1 MRSIRLKIPASTSN
15 IGPGFDTLGI
25 ALGLYNELVLTSGE
39 RLEIE
44 FERGVED
51 MFSSQIR
58 RMVKKT
64 IAAFEDVTDKKI
76 GATRLVFRND
86 IPIARGLGSSATFRM
101 GTLLA
106 LNRWLRNP
114 LEETKLLDIGCDL
127 EQHTENCVTSLKGG
141 LTASGF
147 INGHVQ
153 YGVFELRA
161 DPTFVA
167 AIPRRP
173 MSTIETRK
181 ILPPR
186 IGFKD
191 AVFNLN
197 RTALL
202 IHAFTTGELSG
213 LGPLLE
219 DRLHQRRR
227 AEILTPLFQVIA
239 AAQKAGACGGFLS
252 GSGSTIIAVATQNI
266 NRIAEAM
273 KKTLDNRG
281 WPCEVLLL
289 KSDKSGI
296 IMEVVEE

>member
-25 ALGLYNELVLTSGE
+25 ALGLYNELVLTSSG

-51 MFSSQIR
+51 IFSSQIR

-64 IAAFEDVTDKKI
+64 IAAFEDATGEEI
-76 GATRLVFRND
+76 GGLKLLFKND

-106 LNRWLRNP
+106 LNRWLKNP
-114 LEETKLLDIGCDL
+114 LEEAKLFDIGCEL
-127 EQHTENCVTSLKGG
+127 ERHTENCVTCLKGG

-161 DPTFVA
+161 DLTFVA
-167 AIPRRP
+167 AIPQRP
-173 MSTIETRK
+173 MSTAETRK
-181 ILPPR
+181 ILPRR

-202 IHAFTTGELSG
+202 IHALTAGELSR

-219 DRLHQRRR
+219 DRLHQHRR

-239 AAQKAGACGGFLS
+239 AARKAGAWGGFLS

-273 KKTLDNRG
+273 KKTLDNQG

-289 KSDKSGI
+289 KADRNGI
-296 IMEVVEE
+296 FIKVEE